1 MERLPVSKTWK
12 MYVGGGFIRSE
23 GGDVYPVYGSVGK
36 GAHAAEEGALLGN
49 ACRATRKDLR
59 NAVEAAA
66 GAFAGWSGKSSFNR
80 GQILY
85 RIGEMMEGRAD
96 ELAGV
101 LRRSIAASAAAAKKE
116 VAASIDRMVYY
127 AGWADKYAQ
136 ILGSTNPVA
145 NPYFN
150 FTVPEPVGV
159 VGVIAADTAPLLGLV
174 SQLAP
179 IIVSG
184 NTVVAL
190 ASERHPAPGVLLGEV
205 LAVSDVPGGVVNL
218 LTGHRRDLLKPFGSH
233 EQIRGLDFFLS
244 EEAARVVEEAAAES
258 VKRCKWRQ
266 DQGEKS
272 LYAAEAESV
281 YEVRSFV
288 EFKTTWHPYWA

>member
-12 MYVGGGFIRSE
+12 MYVGGAFVRSE
-23 GGDVYPVYGSVGK
+23 GGGVYPVHGAAGK
-36 GAHAAEEGALLGN
+36 GARAVEEGPVWGN
-49 ACRATRKDLR
+49 ACLATRKDLR
-59 NAVEAAA
+59 NAVEAAV
-66 GAFAGWSGKSSFNR
+66 GAFVGWSGKSPFNR

-96 ELAGV
+96 ELAGI
-101 LRRSIAASAAAAKKE
+101 LRRSAASSAAAARKE
-116 VAASIDRMVYY
+116 VSASVDRLVYY

-136 ILGSTNPVA
+136 VLGSTNPVA
-145 NPYFN
+145 SPYFN
-150 FTVPEPVGV
+150 FTVPEPLGV
-159 VGVIAADTAPLLGLV
+159 VGVIAGDAAPLLGLV

-184 NTVVAL
+184 NTTVAL
-190 ASERHPAPGVLLGEV
+190 VSERHPAPAVLLAEV

-218 LTGHRRDLLKPFGSH
+218 LTGRRRDLLQSFGSH

-244 EEAARVVEEAAAES
+244 EGEAGMLEEAAVES

-266 DQGEKS
+266 DLNEKS
-272 LYAAEAESV
+272 LFAAEAESV
-281 YEVRSFV
+281 YEIRSFV
-288 EFKTTWHPYWA
+288 EFKTTWHPFWA